1 MPLKAIAVAT
11 EDPKIIERAKALAG
25 ETDTL
30 PFFVASISS
39 VMHPKNPYAPTMHF
53 NYRFF
58 DFENSSENGLWWF
71 GGGTDLTPSYLNL
84 DDIKHFHASY
94 KDVCDK
100 HDPTYYAKFKAW
112 ADRYFQIKHRG
123 ETRGVGGIFF
133 DDMNDKDPE
142 QIFKFSKDCLANV
155 VNAYTPIVAKHK
167 DDDFTQKNKD
177 WQQMR
182 RGRYVEFNLVYDRGT
197 TFGLRTGGR
206 VESILMSLPETARWE
221 YDHKVEEGSPEA
233 EMLDVFKNPRDWLDI
248 GA

>member
-167 DDDFTQKNKD
+167 DDDFTQKK
-177 WQQMR
+177 
-182 RGRYVEFNLVYDRGT
+182 
-197 TFGLRTGGR
+197 
-206 VESILMSLPETARWE
+206 
-221 YDHKVEEGSPEA
+221 
-233 EMLDVFKNPRDWLDI
+233 
-248 GA
+248 